1 MFSMGQVVLLELD
14 PTKYY
19 PVTKK
24 KVLVGLF
31 ASPLSP
37 DFS

>member
-1 MFSMGQVVLLELD
+1 MFSIGQMVLLELD
-14 PTKYY
+14 QTKYY

-24 KVLVGLF
+24 KILVGLF
-31 ASPLSP
+31 TSPLSP